1 MLRPVAYS
9 ALNRAR
15 IAGIEG
21 GLQVTALEY
30 NVPVVGLAVV
40 HSVALVRGARPLDEG
55 VFPHVEIFE
64 CEVPLGRQ
72 DLGRFHFCA
81 VCMCRDVAADVEQ
94 FERQW

>member
-1 MLRPVAYS
+1 MPVLASAWRVVADS

-21 GLQVTALEY
+21 GLQVTALER

-64 CEVPLGRQ
+64 REVPLGRQ
-72 DLGRFHFCA
+72 DLGK
-81 VCMCRDVAADVEQ
+81 RDCSIQ
-94 FERQW
+94 SLRCS